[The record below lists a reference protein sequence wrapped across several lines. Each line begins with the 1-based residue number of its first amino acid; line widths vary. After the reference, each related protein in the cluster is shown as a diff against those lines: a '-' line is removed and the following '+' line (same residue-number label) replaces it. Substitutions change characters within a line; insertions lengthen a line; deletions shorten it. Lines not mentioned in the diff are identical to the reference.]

1 MPDDLDIIHPEDGK
15 QINLNQRHEVRYW
28 CRKFGCTKD
37 QLKAA
42 VRAVGTSPDDVEAWL
57 LLNTD

>member
-1 MPDDLDIIHPEDGK
+1 MPDDLDIRHPEDGEL
-15 QINLNQRHEVRYW
+15 INLNQRHEVRDW
-28 CRKFGCTKD
+28 CRKFGCTED

-42 VRAVGTSPDDVEAWL
+42 VRAVGTSADDVEVWL